1 MRHQDLLIDGQWLK
15 GRGTFDVTDPFDG
28 EVIGTAA
35 VATPEHATQA
45 VAAAY
50 RAMQSPLTPVQRS
63 KILART
69 AAIVAERRD
78 AFADQIRAE
87 AGKPI
92 TAALAEV
99 DRAITTLSVAAE
111 EARRLPSETVQF
123 DDTPDG
129 RTVYGFTV
137 PMPVGVVA
145 AITPFN
151 FPLNLVCHKVA
162 PSLAAGCAV
171 VLKPSERTPLSSGL
185 LAAAFIEAGLP
196 AGWINVVTG
205 NPAEI
210 VGVWT
215 EHPDIA
221 VVNFTG
227 SAQLGWQLRAA
238 SPRKQHILEL
248 GSNTSLVVDESADL
262 TRAVEA
268 VVSGGFA
275 FAGQAC
281 ISVQRV
287 YVHEAVKTEFVDRL
301 VKAVSAL
308 PFGDPRDPNTV
319 VGPLVSPEAAARV
332 SSWVA
337 EAVAEGATI
346 GCGGSVTGSILEPT
360 VLVDVAPT
368 SSVVCQELFGPVVS
382 VRTVRSVGE
391 GIREVNDSP
400 YGLNTAIYTSDIPS
414 ALTYVREAEAGSVMI
429 NVGPTFRADH
439 MPYAGVKESGLGREG
454 VKYVIAE
461 LTDARLVIL
470 AK

>member
-1 MRHQDLLIDGQWLK
+1 MRNQDLLIDGLWLA
-15 GRGTFDVTDPFDG
+15 GLDTFDVTDPFDG

-35 VATPEHATQA
+35 VATPDHAKQA
-45 VAAAY
+45 VDAAR
-50 RAMQSPLTPVQRS
+50 RAMGHPLSAVRRS
-63 KILART
+63 EILART
-69 AAIVAERRD
+69 AAIVTERREE
-78 AFADQIRAE
+78 FADQIRAE

-99 DRAITTLSVAAE
+99 QRAITTLSVAAE

-151 FPLNLVCHKVA
+151 YPLNLVCHKVA
-162 PSLAAGCAV
+162 PALAAGCAV

-196 AGWINVVTG
+196 AGWFNVVTG

-210 VGVWT
+210 VGVWSD
-215 EHPDIA
+215 HPDVA
-221 VVNFTG
+221 VVTFTG
-227 SAQLGWQLRAA
+227 SAQLGWKLREA

-248 GSNTSLVVDESADL
+248 GSNTSLIVDETADL
-262 TRAVEA
+262 ARAVQA
-268 VVSGGFA
+268 VVTGGFA

-287 YVHEAVKTEFVDRL
+287 YVHEAVKAEFVDRL
-301 VKAVSAL
+301 VAAVSAL

-332 SSWVA
+332 SSWVDQ
-337 EAVAEGATI
+337 AVVDGATI
-346 GCGGSVTGSILEPT
+346 GCGGAASGSVLEPT
-360 VLVDVAPT
+360 VLVDVPAT
-368 SSVVCQELFGPVVS
+368 STVMCMELFGPVVS
-382 VRTVRSVGE
+382 VRGITSVAE
-391 GIREVNDSP
+391 GVREVNDSP
-400 YGLNTAIYTSDIPS
+400 YGLNTAIYTSNIPA
-414 ALTYVREAEAGSVMI
+414 ALAFVRGAEAGSVMI
-429 NVGPTFRADH
+429 NIGPTFRADH

-454 VKYVIAE
+454 VKYVIEE
-461 LTDARLVIL
+461 LTDSRLVIL
-470 AK
+470 AE